1 MTGLSS
7 IRTALTLL
15 LAATTATVLSA
26 APAAAAPV
34 RAGSGTPAYRLAG
47 TCVEPTDAAGRAL
60 IGNGPSSMKAAGLG
74 EFLFYDTAGT
84 VLTERNGVLTRS
96 SRLSSSAV
104 WTVTRTGD
112 RYRLTSAT
120 GKSRAVRLPA
130 ATGCRAFP
138 EAQLNV
144 TGAPHTGTDA
154 GGNLTGF
161 ADSHAHL
168 MAYQFLGGALHCG
181 RPFSPLGITD
191 ALQDC
196 PDHRPDGWPAVGE
209 QILSEPGPHDTRG
222 WPTFAGWPRWNS
234 LTHEQT
240 YYRWLERAWR
250 SGLRVL
256 NNYFVQNR
264 VLCEIYPL
272 TDQPCNEMESVRIQ
286 HRMLLQLRDYIDA
299 QAGGPGRGF
308 LQLAT
313 DESQLRRIVESG
325 KLAVTMGI
333 EISEPFGCGQSA
345 GHALCTTGDIDRGMD
360 ELRRLGVRQLILTHK
375 FDNAL
380 GGARMDSDLTGIGV
394 EIGQV
399 YAGGGLWRTSPC
411 RHGLTDNTPPLGAPG
426 QCNVR
431 GLTKL
436 GEYAVNAAVD
446 HRMVIDVDHLS
457 AKSSTRVL
465 DLLAARHY
473 PGVVS
478 SHDWTDPKNYAR
490 ILAAGGAV
498 GLYAQGPLPTQ
509 GDNHRSSFLT
519 NWRTVREAARPGT
532 FLGLGYGPDMN
543 GLGKQAPPLS
553 VTSSRPVRYPFVMP
567 DGTRVDRQRTGSRV
581 FDVNVDGTAHYGL
594 IPDWI
599 ESLRV
604 AAGPDGDAVVDDLY
618 RAAES
623 YARLWGRV
631 ESYRR

>member
-1 MTGLSS
+1 
-7 IRTALTLL
+7 
-15 LAATTATVLSA
+15 
-26 APAAAAPV
+26 
-34 RAGSGTPAYRLAG
+34 
-47 TCVEPTDAAGRAL
+47 
-60 IGNGPSSMKAAGLG
+60 MKAAGLG
-74 EFLFYDTAGT
+74 EFLFYDTAGE
-84 VLTERNGVLTRS
+84 VLTDKRGTL
-96 SRLSSSAV
+96 SRTSRPAPSAV
-104 WTVTRTGD
+104 WKVVRLGD
-112 RYRLTSAT
+112 AYRITPPS
-120 GKSRAVRLPA
+120 GKSRVVRLTP

-144 TGAPHTGTDA
+144 SGTPHRGTDA
-154 GGNLTGF
+154 NGNLTGF

-168 MAYQFLGGALHCG
+168 MAEQFLGGRLHCG
-181 RPFSPLGITD
+181 RPYSPLGITD

-196 PDHRPDGWPAVGE
+196 ADHRPDGWPAVSE
-209 QILSEPGPHDTRG
+209 HILSEPGPHDTRG
-222 WPTFAGWPRWNS
+222 WPTFRGWPRWNS

-240 YYRWLERAWR
+240 YYRWLERSWR

-272 TDQPCNEMESVRIQ
+272 NDQPCDEMESVRIQ
-286 HRMLLQLRDYIDA
+286 HRMLLRLRDYIDA

-308 LQLAT
+308 LQIAT
-313 DESQLRRIVESG
+313 DEAQLRRIVESG

-333 EISEPFGCGQSA
+333 EISEPFGCGRS
-345 GHALCTTGDIDRGMD
+345 GTRALCSTRDIDRGMD
-360 ELRRLGVRQLILTHK
+360 GLRRLGVRQVILTHK

-380 GGARMDSDLTGIGV
+380 GGARMDSDLTGVGV

-399 YAGGGLWRTSPC
+399 YAGGGLWQTEPC
-411 RHGLTDNTPPLGAPG
+411 RIDLADNTPPLGTPG

-436 GEYAVNAAVD
+436 GEYAVDAAVD
-446 HRMVIDVDHLS
+446 RRMVIDVDHLS
-457 AKSSTRVL
+457 AKSSKRVL
-465 DLLAARHY
+465 DLLAARKY
-473 PGVVS
+473 PGAVS

-498 GLYAQGPLPTQ
+498 GLYAQGPLPTP
-509 GDNHRSSFLT
+509 GDDHGSSFLE
-519 NWRTVREAARPGT
+519 NWRTVRAAARPGS
-532 FLGLGYGPDMN
+532 FLGIGFGPDMN

-553 VTSSRPVRYPFVMP
+553 DTSSRPVRYPFVMP
-567 DGTRVDRQRTGSRV
+567 DGTRVSKQRTGTRV

-604 AAGPDGDAVVDDLY
+604 AAGEDGDAVVADLY

-631 ESYRR
+631 EAYRP

>member
-1 MTGLSS
+1 MTVAVLRSA
-7 IRTALTLL
+7 RNLL
-15 LAATTATVLSA
+15 VAATTVVALLTAPTAASSADTV
-26 APAAAAPV
+26 P
-34 RAGSGTPAYRLAG
+34 GSPAYDLAG
-47 TCVEPTDAAGRAL
+47 ACVHLTDVAGRPL
-60 IGNGPSSMKAAGLG
+60 VGRGPSSVKAAGLG

-84 VLTERNGVLTRS
+84 VLTERDGTITRT
-96 SRLSSSAV
+96 RRPTPAAV
-104 WTVTRTGD
+104 WTVTRIGQS
-112 RYRLTSAT
+112 YRMAT
-120 GKSRAVRLPA
+120 PGGRTRSVRLSP
-130 ATGCRAFP
+130 ATGCRTFP
-138 EAQLNV
+138 EAELNV
-144 TGAPHTGTDA
+144 TGAPHSGTDA
-154 GGNLTGF
+154 NGNLAGF

-168 MAYQFLGGALHCG
+168 MAYQFLGGRIHCG
-181 RPFSPLGITD
+181 KPFSPLGVTD

-222 WPTFAGWPRWNS
+222 WPTFGGWPRWNS

-272 TDQPCNEMESVRIQ
+272 NDQPCNEMESVRIQ
-286 HRMLLQLRDYIDA
+286 HRMLLDLRDYIDA

-308 LQLAT
+308 LRLAT
-313 DESQLRRIVESG
+313 DEAQLRRIVESG

-333 EISEPFGCGQSA
+333 EISEPFGCGQA
-345 GHALCTTGDIDRGMD
+345 NGRALCTTGDIDRGMD
-360 ELRRLGVRQLILTHK
+360 ELRRLGVRQVILTHK

-399 YAGGGLWRTSPC
+399 YAGGGLWRTQAC
-411 RHGLTDNTPPLGAPG
+411 RNGLSDNTPPLGAPG

-431 GLTKL
+431 GLTGL

-446 HRMVIDVDHLS
+446 RRMVIDVDHLS

-478 SHDWTDPKNYAR
+478 SHDWTDAKNYRR

-498 GLYAQGPLPTQ
+498 GLYAQGPLPAR
-509 GDNHRSSFLT
+509 GDNHRSSFLA
-519 NWRTVREAARPGT
+519 NWRTVRAAARPGS
-532 FLGLGYGPDMN
+532 FLGIGYGPDMN

-553 VTSSRPVRYPFVMP
+553 TTSSRPVTYPFVMP
-567 DGTRVDRQRTGSRV
+567 DGTRVGRQRTGTRV
-581 FDVNVDGTAHYGL
+581 FDVNVDGTAHYGM

-604 AAGPDGDAVVDDLY
+604 AAGKDGDAVVGDLY
-618 RAAES
+618 RGAEA

-631 ESYRR
+631 EAYRR